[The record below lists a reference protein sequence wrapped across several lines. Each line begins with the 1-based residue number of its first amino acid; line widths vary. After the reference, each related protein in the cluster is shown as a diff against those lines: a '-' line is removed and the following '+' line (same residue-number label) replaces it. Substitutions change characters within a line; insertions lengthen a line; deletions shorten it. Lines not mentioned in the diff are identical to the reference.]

1 MEMLRKA
8 FFATPQDA
16 EAAFYEAR
24 ARGDIEAMMAVWGD
38 EDDIVCAL
46 AGCPRACGFDEVRE
60 AWRRVFAGT
69 RVDVRVA
76 SSQVMRGVLQ
86 SIHSLNEQCGAPDDS
101 VSRPT
106 LIVTNVYLRGPLGWH
121 MVLHHA
127 SVAPA
132 VQETTGMPKVL
143 H

>member
-1 MEMLRKA
+1 MDMPRKA
-8 FFATPQDA
+8 FFATPQEA

-46 AGCPRACGFDEVRE
+46 AGCPRACGYDEVRD

-69 RVDVRVA
+69 RADVAVLNA
-76 SSQVMRGVLQ
+76 QTMQGVLQ
-86 SIHSLNEQCGAPDDS
+86 SIHSLNEQCSTADDRA
-101 VSRPT
+101 SRPL

-127 SVAPA
+127 SAAPA
-132 VQETTGMPKVL
+132 AQNAPGRPKTL

>member
-1 MEMLRKA
+1 MEIPRKA
-8 FFATPQDA
+8 FFATPQEA

-38 EDDIVCAL
+38 EDDIVCVL
-46 AGCPRACGFDEVRE
+46 AGCPRARGYDEVRD
-60 AWRRVFAGT
+60 AWRRVFAGV
-69 RVDVRVA
+69 RVDIHVMDA
-76 SSQVMRGVLQ
+76 QVMQGVLQ
-86 SIHSLNEQCGAPDDS
+86 SIHSLSERCSAAADRAT
-101 VSRPT
+101 RPA

-127 SVAPA
+127 SAAPA
-132 VQETTGMPKVL
+132 AQEPASMPKVL

>member
-1 MEMLRKA
+1 MEVQRKA
-8 FFATPQDA
+8 FFATPQEA

-24 ARGDIEAMMAVWGD
+24 ARGDIESMMAVWGD

-46 AGCPRACGFDEVRE
+46 AGCPRACGYDEVRD

-69 RVDVRVA
+69 RVDVRVQNA
-76 SSQVMRGVLQ
+76 KVMQGVLQ
-86 SIHSLNEQCGAPDDS
+86 SVHSLNEECNAAGDRSP
-101 VSRPT
+101 RPM
-106 LIVTNVYLRGPLGWH
+106 LIVTNVFLRGPLGWH

-127 SVAPA
+127 SVAPVA
-132 VQETTGMPKVL
+132 HEAPDAPKVL

>member
-1 MEMLRKA
+1 MEMPRKA
-8 FFATPQDA
+8 FFATPQEA
-16 EAAFYEAR
+16 ETAFYEAR
-24 ARGDIEAMMAVWGD
+24 ARGDIDAMMAVWGD

-46 AGCPRACGFDEVRE
+46 AGCPRTRGYEEVRE

-69 RVDVRVA
+69 RVDVRIA
-76 SSQVMRGVLQ
+76 NAHVMQGVLQ
-86 SIHSLNEQCGAPDDS
+86 SIHSQNEQCSAVSDPAP
-101 VSRPT
+101 RPT

-127 SVAPA
+127 SIAPA
-132 VQETTGMPKVL
+132 VQETTVTPKVL